1 MAPVYLVSTVPEDF
15 SAGVTRIHMA
25 GIVKNVSKSE

>member
-1 MAPVYLVSTVPEDF
+1 MAPVYLVSTVPEAI

-25 GIVKNVSKSE
+25 GTAKNVSK